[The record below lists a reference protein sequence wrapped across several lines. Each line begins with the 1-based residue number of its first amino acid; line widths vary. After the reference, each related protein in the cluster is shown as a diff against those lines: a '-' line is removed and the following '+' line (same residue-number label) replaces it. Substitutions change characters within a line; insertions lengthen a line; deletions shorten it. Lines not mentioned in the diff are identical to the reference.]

1 MLARTA
7 MTHDKESAKRAL
19 AAPARDVT
27 VAPVRGHVPTRRAA
41 ALSLPVVDGAHPVG
55 NGRPAGP
62 EAMRDPPADWDKV
75 DEAADESFPAS
86 DPPSYQPD
94 PGKRGSG
101 A

>member
-1 MLARTA
+1 MPQDTKPSETPTDRN
-7 MTHDKESAKRAL
+7 ESATKRKT
-19 AAPARDVT
+19 APAR
-27 VAPVRGHVPTRRAA
+27 APTRRAA
-41 ALSLPVVDGAHPVG
+41 ALSRRDADGAHPLG

-75 DEAADESFPAS
+75 DEAVDESFPAS

-94 PGKRGSG
+94 PGKPRSG